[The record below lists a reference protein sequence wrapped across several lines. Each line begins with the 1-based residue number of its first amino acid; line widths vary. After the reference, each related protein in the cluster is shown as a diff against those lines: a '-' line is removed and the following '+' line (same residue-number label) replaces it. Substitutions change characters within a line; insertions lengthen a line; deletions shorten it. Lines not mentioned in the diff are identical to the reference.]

1 MPHVHGT
8 PSDGF
13 FAAWL
18 GKPSAG
24 QRAAIGAQL
33 DQVRGALVAAWPEG
47 PPREAAYWAELA
59 RCVPDDVDDAGLAD
73 ALARVSAVEL
83 HLAFCCRHG
92 DAPALGRFERGY
104 MAAQAGAIARIDANP
119 AFVDEVLQRVRMK
132 LLVADDGDPPKLAHY
147 TGKGPLQTWL
157 RVVAVRE
164 ALTLLASQRRDVEVS
179 DEELL
184 ALDAGGTGPEAALL
198 QQQYRAEFRAA
209 LEEALAGLEPAE
221 RNLLRLHYLHG
232 LTIDELGRLLDVHR
246 SSAARRIVKC
256 RENLLAATRRA
267 LFARVAVGR
276 AEFDQLM
283 ALVASRWDLS
293 IERFLGATAEP

>member
-18 GKPSAG
+18 GEPSPEG
-24 QRAAIGAQL
+24 RAAIDARL
-33 DQVRGALVAAWPEG
+33 EEIRAALAAAWPEG
-47 PPREAAYWAELA
+47 PPREAGYWAELA
-59 RCVPDDVDDAGLAD
+59 RCIPDDVDGAALAD
-73 ALARVSAVEL
+73 ALGRVSAVEL

-92 DAPALGRFERGY
+92 DASALARFERGY
-104 MAAQAGAIARIDANP
+104 MAAQANAIARIDANP

-132 LLVADDGDPPKLAHY
+132 LLIADGGDPPKLAHY
-147 TGKGPLQTWL
+147 TGKGPLHTWL

-164 ALTLLASQRRDVEVS
+164 ALTLLASQRRGVEVS
-179 DEELL
+179 DDELL
-184 ALDAGGTGPEAALL
+184 ALDAGHTGPEAGLL
-198 QQQYRAEFRAA
+198 KQQYRAEFRAA

-221 RNLLRLHYLHG
+221 RNVLRLHYLHG

-246 SSAARRIVKC
+246 SSAARRIVKS

-267 LFARVAVGR
+267 LFARVAIGR

-283 ALVASRWDLS
+283 TLVASRWDLS
-293 IERFLGATAEP
+293 IERFLGAAAEP